1 MKLQVQNLGPIQS
14 GEIDLSKRF
23 YVFVGYN
30 NSGKTYMSQLLW
42 GINQNIT
49 HDFSNSNLLKQLVEH
64 SLGWDVG
71 IVHLKDKYIDLF
83 SNFLSK
89 ELLPQYFNSDKK
101 TFENFSCSL
110 IPKYSAETNFEKY
123 FIEWLNFSEQ
133 LSNNDKKVFFLPANR
148 IFYPTFYKYI
158 YSVAKDEKD
167 EIAKAIQ
174 RGKNIENIKGFAKRP
189 YTEMM
194 DILTEKIYQFN
205 FNGNATP
212 TGYYTDL
219 VEELTEIIGGKI
231 NLKSSLGIAPVEF
244 SLELEKGEE
253 LDMHLASSSANQL
266 TTLYLYLKYWAEEE
280 NNFLIIDEPEEN
292 LHPKNQIKLL
302 DILMKF
308 ANQNNNKVLIT
319 THSPLLTDAVNNH
332 LHLGYLKSHSE
343 ENIAQIIKENNL
355 NIDIDAAMPHEDIGI
370 YFFNGKTIKEYEVEE
385 YGVFFRDFRKE
396 EKEITRTANVL
407 RDYIYETNKNI
418 KS

>member
-1 MKLQVQNLGPIQS
+1 MKLQVQNLGPIRS

-42 GINQNIT
+42 GINQNIM
-49 HDFSNSNLLKQLVEH
+49 HDFPNSNLLEQLMQN
-64 SLGWDVG
+64 SLYWDVN
-71 IVHLKDKYIDLF
+71 IVHQKDKYIELF
-83 SNFLSK
+83 SDFLSK

-101 TFENFSCSL
+101 NFENFSCSL
-110 IPKYSAETNFEKY
+110 IPKYPAETNFEEY
-123 FIEWLNFSEQ
+123 FRDWLNFSIQ
-133 LSNNDKKVFFLPANR
+133 LSRKDKQVFFLPANR

-174 RGKNIENIKGFAKRP
+174 RGKDIEKIKGFAKRP

-212 TGYYTDL
+212 TGHYTDL
-219 VEELTEIIGGKI
+219 VEELTGIIGGKI
-231 NLKSSLGIAPVEF
+231 NLKSSLGIAPIEF

-266 TTLYLYLKYWAEEE
+266 TTLYLYLKYWAEEAD
-280 NNFLIIDEPEEN
+280 NFLIIDEPEEN
-292 LHPKNQIKLL
+292 LHPRNQIKLL

-308 ANQNNNKVLIT
+308 ANQNQNKVLMT

-332 LHLGYLKSHSE
+332 LHLGYLKKHS
-343 ENIAQIIKENNL
+343 KENLEKIIQENHL
-355 NIDIDAAMPHEDIGI
+355 DIDIDAAMPHENIGI
-370 YFFNGKTIKEYEVEE
+370 YFFNSKTIKEYEVEE
-385 YGVFFRDFRKE
+385 YGAFFRDFRKE

-407 RDYIYETNKNI
+407 MDYIYETNKNI